1 LAIGSNTREENS
13 MQERTD
19 VVVTN
24 IQMPFF
30 SMVIFMVK
38 WTLAS
43 IPALIILILLA
54 AVLAAALGGIA
65 RGLF

>member
-1 LAIGSNTREENS
+1 

-24 IQMPFF
+24 IQMPFS

-43 IPALIILILLA
+43 IPALIILFL
-54 AVLAAALGGIA
+54 VVAALAGVVGGIVG
-65 RGLF
+65 GLF